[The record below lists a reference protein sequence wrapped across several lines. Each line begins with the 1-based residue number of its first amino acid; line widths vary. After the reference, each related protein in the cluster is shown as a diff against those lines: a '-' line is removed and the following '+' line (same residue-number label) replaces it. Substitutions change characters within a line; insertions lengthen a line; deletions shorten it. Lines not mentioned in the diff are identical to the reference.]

1 MERDT
6 DGSLTKA
13 IRQDYLARSC
23 ALTSNSMHSIN
34 FNRMLEEHQILISL

>member
-6 DGSLTKA
+6 KCSLTKA
-13 IRQDYLARSC
+13 VQQDYLARSR